1 MRYPIVGTHQ
11 DGRKSQ
17 ITSVI
22 SNMGIPIKGL
32 SKESGFLWRKEEVAD
47 GTLILIVGGYKL
59 IPTVADYMLIL
70 IVVDYRPMT
79 Y

>member
-1 MRYPIVGTHQ
+1 M
-11 DGRKSQ
+11 
-17 ITSVI
+17 
-22 SNMGIPIKGL
+22 